1 MYAALLLAAVLTT
14 ETPNAQESLLASQV
28 ETLRGITTLAVLVED
43 IPDFRGLKE
52 QLTNAIEKKLRDNG
66 IEVVPSSNPFVAV
79 LYLNA
84 NVMRVRHNRSVTYS
98 IDLEFQRYV
107 TVRVLPAQKDKL
119 ICAATWSSG
128 LVGTTPNDPERK
140 VREAVRGLVE
150 LFLND
155 YLAANAMSESLA
167 P

>member
-1 MYAALLLAAVLTT
+1 MYAALLLATVLTT
-14 ETPNAQESLLASQV
+14 EAPHTQESLLATQV

-43 IPDFRGLKE
+43 VPDFRGLKE
-52 QLTNAIEKKLRDNG
+52 QLTTAIEKKLRDNG

-84 NVMRVRHNRSVTYS
+84 NVMRVRHNGGVTYS

-107 TVRVLPAQKDKL
+107 TVRVLPAEKDKL

-140 VREAVRGLVE
+140 VREAVRGLVD

-155 YLAANAMSESLA
+155 YLAANAVSESLA
-167 P
+167 H